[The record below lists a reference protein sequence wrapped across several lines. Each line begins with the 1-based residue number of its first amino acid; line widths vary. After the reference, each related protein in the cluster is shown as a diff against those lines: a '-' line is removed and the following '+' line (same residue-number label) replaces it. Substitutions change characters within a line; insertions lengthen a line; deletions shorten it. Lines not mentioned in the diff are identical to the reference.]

1 MVKTTD
7 RGEHEPVPASF
18 VADVTKKNAA
28 AIGRKNGGD
37 VLSVKQKPVI
47 KSTPAPQSGRSN
59 AGVIAGVVVALGLVL
74 ITVAL
79 AVWYFR

>member
-1 MVKTTD
+1 MVK
-7 RGEHEPVPASF
+7 RGEPEPVSASF

-47 KSTPAPQSGRSN
+47 KSTPAPQSGRSK
-59 AGVIAGVVVALGLVL
+59 AGVITGVVVALGLVL

>member
-1 MVKTTD
+1 MVKTTEE
-7 RGEHEPVPASF
+7 GKPTPVSASF

-47 KSTPAPQSGRSN
+47 KSTPAPRSGRSN
-59 AGVIAGVVVALGLVL
+59 AGVIAGVIVALGLVL
-74 ITVAL
+74 IMVAL

>member
-1 MVKTTD
+1 MVK
-7 RGEHEPVPASF
+7 RGEPEPVSASF

-59 AGVIAGVVVALGLVL
+59 AGVITGVVVALGLVL

>member
-1 MVKTTD
+1 MVK
-7 RGEHEPVPASF
+7 RGEPEPVSASF

-28 AIGRKNGGD
+28 AIGRKNGGN

-59 AGVIAGVVVALGLVL
+59 AGVITGVVVALGLVL

>member
-7 RGEHEPVPASF
+7 KGKPTPVKASF

-37 VLSVKQKPVI
+37 VLSVKLKPVI

>member
-1 MVKTTD
+1 MVK
-7 RGEHEPVPASF
+7 RGEPEPVSASF

-59 AGVIAGVVVALGLVL
+59 AEVITGVVVALGLVL

>member
-1 MVKTTD
+1 MVKTTEE
-7 RGEHEPVPASF
+7 GEPAPVPASF

-74 ITVAL
+74 IMVAL

>member
-1 MVKTTD
+1 MVKTTEE
-7 RGEHEPVPASF
+7 GKPAPVSASF

-47 KSTPAPQSGRSN
+47 KSTPAPRSGRSN
-59 AGVIAGVVVALGLVL
+59 AGVIAGVIVALGLVL
-74 ITVAL
+74 IMVAL

>member
-1 MVKTTD
+1 MVK
-7 RGEHEPVPASF
+7 RGEPEPMSASF

-59 AGVIAGVVVALGLVL
+59 AGVITGVVVALGLVL

>member
-1 MVKTTD
+1 MVKTTN
-7 RGEHEPVPASF
+7 RGEPEPVSASF

-37 VLSVKQKPVI
+37 VLSVKQKPAI

>member
-1 MVKTTD
+1 MVK
-7 RGEHEPVPASF
+7 RGEPEPVSASF

>member
-1 MVKTTD
+1 MVK
-7 RGEHEPVPASF
+7 RGEPEPVSASF
-18 VADVTKKNAA
+18 VADVTKKNAV

-59 AGVIAGVVVALGLVL
+59 AGVITGVVVALGLVL

>member
-1 MVKTTD
+1 MVK
-7 RGEHEPVPASF
+7 RGEPEPVSASF
-18 VADVTKKNAA
+18 VADVTKKDAA

-59 AGVIAGVVVALGLVL
+59 AGVITGVVVALGLVL

>member
-1 MVKTTD
+1 MVK
-7 RGEHEPVPASF
+7 RGEPEPVSASF

-28 AIGRKNGGD
+28 EIGRKNGGD

-59 AGVIAGVVVALGLVL
+59 AGVITGVVVALGLVL